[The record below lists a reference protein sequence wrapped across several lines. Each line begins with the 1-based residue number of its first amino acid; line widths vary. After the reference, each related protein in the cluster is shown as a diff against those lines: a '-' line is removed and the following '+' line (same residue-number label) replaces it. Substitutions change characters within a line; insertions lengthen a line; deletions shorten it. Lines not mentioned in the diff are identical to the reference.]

1 MIVETVIQKK
11 RRQRDREVE
20 LGQGQ
25 EVNIEV
31 GQGTGE
37 SIEVQVGKGDKE
49 VGQGIRGEVEVGR
62 GIRGEVQVGQG
73 IRGEVEVGQGI
84 ERVVEVGQETGGAV
98 EVGQETGG
106 GKVEVGQEG
115 GKVVGVV
122 TNMMIGRKKF
132 VIQLTLKV
140 VNRNRRNVRGPS
152 PSRTVRMDKR
162 TGTKSPER
170 IGQEVPRT
178 SPNPAVTKSRVAVRS
193 LDTGLDPAQGGETFP
208 FDPFLDIGPCR
219 QISFTCLHFVHLL
232 YTVF

>member
-37 SIEVQVGKGDKE
+37 SIEVQVGKGDTE
-49 VGQGIRGEVEVGR
+49 VGQGIRGEVE
-62 GIRGEVQVGQG
+62 VGQG

-140 VNRNRRNVRGPS
+140 VNLNRRNVRGPS

-162 TGTKSPER
+162 TGTKSQER

-178 SPNPAVTKSRVAVRS
+178 SPNPAVTKSPVAVRS

-208 FDPFLDIGPCR
+208 FYP
-219 QISFTCLHFVHLL
+219 S
-232 YTVF
+232 